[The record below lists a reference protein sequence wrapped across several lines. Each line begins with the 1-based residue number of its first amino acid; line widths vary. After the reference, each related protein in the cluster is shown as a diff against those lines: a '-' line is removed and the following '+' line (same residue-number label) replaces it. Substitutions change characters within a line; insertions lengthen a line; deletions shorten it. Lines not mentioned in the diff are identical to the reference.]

1 MSEETSPRRSGRA
14 ARPFSFPPLRSASP
28 CQNLRPIGGAW
39 YDVDAALLPERNKA
53 HSYSAKGGAG
63 PAQAGQQ
70 VRSKETFEAGFTQVL
85 GNMMPFARAAAGVS
99 EWLMAELGAP
109 FSVNAYRA
117 PQTGVSL
124 CPHNDP
130 QDVLILQLEGCRR
143 WTVWG
148 CSLFLYLQAHH
159 HVHDRLRAEEEE
171 QKEEPEADQEA
182 EGDRPRRRHGHGG
195 VLRSVHTTYELRE
208 GSLLYIPRGLLHR
221 PESAATAVA
230 PLDLDGR
237 PPRPSR
243 PS

>member
-1 MSEETSPRRSGRA
+1 MPSVWRKLLSSFGTLLASLRPGAKIARTAKLLCTDVSSPLLERALDMSEGN
-14 ARPFSFPPLRSASP
+14 FSTEIWQGSEAFLFPAS
-28 CQNLRPIGGAW
+28 QERVSLAKTLRPIGGAW

-63 PAQAGQQ
+63 PEQAGQQ

-85 GNMMPFARAAAGVS
+85 GNMMPFARAAASVS

-143 WTVWG
+143 WTVWSALPDG
-148 CSLFLYLQAHH
+148 LLPLPF
-159 HVHDRLRAEEEE
+159 DRHITTSTIDCALLEEE
-171 QKEEPEADQEA
+171 KEE
-182 EGDRPRRRHGHGG
+182 
-195 VLRSVHTTYELRE
+195 
-208 GSLLYIPRGLLHR
+208 
-221 PESAATAVA
+221 
-230 PLDLDGR
+230 
-237 PPRPSR
+237 
-243 PS
+243 